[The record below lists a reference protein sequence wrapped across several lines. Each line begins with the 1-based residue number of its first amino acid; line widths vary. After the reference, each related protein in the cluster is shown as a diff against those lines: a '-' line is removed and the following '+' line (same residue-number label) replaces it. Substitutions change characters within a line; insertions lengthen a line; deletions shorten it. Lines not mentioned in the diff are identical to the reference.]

1 MSLEK
6 IIEKIIDDARSE
18 AQVIVEESKVK
29 AEEIKVG
36 ARQEAQEQAE
46 RLTAEYQKQG
56 KLEASRIV
64 TKARL
69 ERQISSLTCK
79 KELIADVIDKAFEQE
94 KISKEM
100 LKRKVVLKDGEKE
113 EYFSE
118 KNLKEDLRPHLEG
131 FIAEVLKI

>member
-6 IIEKIIDDARSE
+6 IIEKILDDARSE
-18 AQVIVEESKVK
+18 AQVIIEESKAR
-29 AEEIKVG
+29 AEEIKAS

-46 RLTAEYQKQG
+46 RLTAETQKQR

-64 TKARL
+64 TQARL

-79 KELIADVIDKAFEQE
+79 KELIAEVIDKAFQQQ

-118 KNLKEDLRPHLEG
+118 ENLKEDLRPHLEG

>member
-6 IIEKIIDDARSE
+6 IINKIIDDARSE

-29 AEEIKVG
+29 AEEIKAV
-36 ARQEAQEQAE
+36 ARRDAQDQAE
-46 RLTAEYQKQG
+46 RLIAEHQKQG

-64 TKARL
+64 TQARL
-69 ERQISSLTCK
+69 ECQISSLACK
-79 KELIADVIDKAFEQE
+79 KELIAEVVDKAFEQE

-118 KNLKEDLRPHLEG
+118 DNLKEDLRPHLEG
-131 FIAEVLKI
+131 FIAEILKI

>member
-6 IIEKIIDDARSE
+6 IINKILDDAHSE
-18 AQVIVEESKVK
+18 AQVIVEESKAK
-29 AEEIKVG
+29 AEEIKTA
-36 ARQEAQEQAE
+36 ARQDAQGQAE
-46 RLTAEYQKQG
+46 RLIAEYQKQG

-64 TKARL
+64 TQARL
-69 ERQISSLTCK
+69 ERQISSLACK
-79 KELIADVIDKAFEQE
+79 KELIAEVINKAFQQE

-100 LKRKVVLKDGEKE
+100 LKRKIVLKDGEKE

-118 KNLKEDLRPHLEG
+118 DNLKEELRPHLEG

>member
-6 IIEKIIDDARSE
+6 IINKIIDDARSE

-29 AEEIKVG
+29 AEEIIAAASRETQDQV
-36 ARQEAQEQAE
+36 E
-46 RLTAEYQKQG
+46 RLIAEYQKQG

-64 TKARL
+64 TQARL
-69 ERQISSLTCK
+69 ERQISSLACK
-79 KELIADVIDKAFEQE
+79 KELIAEVVDKAFEKE
-94 KISKEM
+94 KISKEL

-118 KNLKEDLRPHLEG
+118 DNLKEDLRPHLEG

>member
-6 IIEKIIDDARSE
+6 IIEKILDDARSE

-29 AEEIKVG
+29 AEEIKAVS
-36 ARQEAQEQAE
+36 RQEAQEQAE
-46 RLTAEYQKQG
+46 RLTDEYKKQG

-64 TKARL
+64 TQARL
-69 ERQISSLTCK
+69 ERQISSLVCK
-79 KELIADVIDKAFEQE
+79 KELIAEVIDTAFKQE

-118 KNLKEDLRPHLEG
+118 DNLKEELRPHLEG
-131 FIAEVLKI
+131 IIAEVLQI

>member
-18 AQVIVEESKVK
+18 AQVIIEESKAR
-29 AEEIKVG
+29 AEEIIAAAVK
-36 ARQEAQEQAE
+36 EAQEQAE
-46 RLTAEYQKQG
+46 RLIAGYQKQG

-64 TKARL
+64 TQARL
-69 ERQISSLTCK
+69 ERQISSLACK
-79 KELIADVIDKAFEQE
+79 KELIAEVIDKAFQQE
-94 KISKEM
+94 KIPKEM

-118 KNLKEDLRPHLEG
+118 ESLKNELKPQLEG
-131 FIAEVLKI
+131 YIAEALKL

>member
-6 IIEKIIDDARSE
+6 IIEKILDDARSE

-29 AEEIKVG
+29 AEEIKVA
-36 ARQEAQEQAE
+36 ARHEAQDQAE
-46 RLTAEYQKQG
+46 RLITEYQKQG

-64 TKARL
+64 TQARL
-69 ERQISSLTCK
+69 ERQISSLACK
-79 KELIADVIDKAFEQE
+79 KELIAEVIDKAFQKE

-118 KNLKEDLRPHLEG
+118 ENLKDELKPQLEG
-131 FIAEVLKI
+131 YIAEMLKL